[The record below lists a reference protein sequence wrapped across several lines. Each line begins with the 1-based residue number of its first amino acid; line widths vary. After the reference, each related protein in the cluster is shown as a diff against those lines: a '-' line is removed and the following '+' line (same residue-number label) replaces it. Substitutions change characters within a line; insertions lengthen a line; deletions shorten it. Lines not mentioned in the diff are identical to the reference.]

1 MPKQAD
7 TLKDY
12 DRVIIKLFNQ
22 VFTPRQ
28 TRLPFTR
35 ENIEK
40 VASDLKIKIKNL
52 GDVPYTY
59 RVRGVLPDAITEK
72 GNWVIEGTGKGKYA
86 FVLLKR
92 DIYVS
97 VPEDLAITD
106 IPDATPEIILK
117 YGGPDEQGLLAQI
130 RYNRLIDTF
139 LSLTAYHLQG
149 HLRSFVKDVGQVEI
163 DDLYVGVNTN
173 GEWFVIPVEAKGR
186 HPTDRLGV
194 IQVGQLIAF
203 ARQNY
208 PELTLR
214 PVGVK
219 GWLDGSIFLM
229 EFNVADELDKIRT
242 IRYKRYRLV
251 REEKK

>member
-1 MPKQAD
+1 
-7 TLKDY
+7 
-12 DRVIIKLFNQ
+12 
-22 VFTPRQ
+22 
-28 TRLPFTR
+28 
-35 ENIEK
+35 
-40 VASDLKIKIKNL
+40 
-52 GDVPYTY
+52 
-59 RVRGVLPDAITEK
+59 
-72 GNWVIEGTGKGKYA
+72 
-86 FVLLKR
+86 
-92 DIYVS
+92 
-97 VPEDLAITD
+97 
-106 IPDATPEIILK
+106 
-117 YGGPDEQGLLAQI
+117 
-130 RYNRLIDTF
+130 
-139 LSLTAYHLQG
+139 
-149 HLRSFVKDVGQVEI
+149 VKDVGQVEI